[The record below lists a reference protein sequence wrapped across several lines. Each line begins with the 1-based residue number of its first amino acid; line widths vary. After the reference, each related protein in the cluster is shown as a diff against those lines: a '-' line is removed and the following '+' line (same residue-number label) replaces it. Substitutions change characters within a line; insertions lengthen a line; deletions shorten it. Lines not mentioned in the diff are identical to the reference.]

1 MTVMMQAANQ
11 KFEEYGKLVKIDRLL
26 DSVADRAFSQNYTT
40 EPWITGW
47 ETGDITIPFAN
58 TNLVLMLYM
67 PYRIAQGGNGSLA
80 FVEVQISLDSGSTW
94 VKAGRSSFFGDYR
107 SGNRDSFFHQLVISS
122 LPSGTI
128 RFRLAHAVYVLGGT
142 PTIYVNPSE
151 GSMTSEL
158 YTQFVAMQYSGITT
172 TGSVARKIAEYPRCL
187 ETRIDEVGSIEGE
200 VIFSTSQTVSFPDMA
215 RTQGVGCLALLRVPI
230 GLVTVLG
237 PTAATR
243 FLTAQIEYSLDSG
256 SNWIAYGTAAAYGT
270 RSGVSDQMAKYTH
283 IMLPVWITPIA
294 GSTIRFRVT
303 FTADNTT
310 TSGYYLNK
318 GLTNTSK
325 LRASV
330 SLMEFTA

>member
-47 ETGDITIPFAN
+47 ETGDIAIPFAN

-67 PYRIAQGGNGSLA
+67 PYRIAQGGTGSLA
-80 FVEVQISLDSGSTW
+80 FVEVQISLDAGSSW
-94 VKAGRSSFFGDYR
+94 LKAGRSSFFGDYR
-107 SGNRDSFFHQLVISS
+107 SGNRDNFFHQLVISGLS
-122 LPSGTI
+122 AGTI

-158 YTQFVAMQYSGITT
+158 YTQFVAMQFSGIAT

-187 ETRIDEVGSIEGE
+187 ETRISEVGSIAGE
-200 VIFSTSQTVSFPDMA
+200 VIFSTTQTVSFPDMA

-237 PTAATR
+237 PTASPR
-243 FLTAQIEYSLDSG
+243 MLTADIEYSLDGG
-256 SNWIAYGTAAAYGT
+256 STYLPYGTTAKYGT
-270 RSGVSDQMAKYTH
+270 SGGVNDQMAKYTH
-283 IMLPVWITPIA
+283 IMIPVFVPPVA
-294 GSTIRFRVT
+294 GSTIKFRASFV
-303 FTADNTT
+303 ADTTT